1 MDRKNYELMN
11 HLEKNH
17 WWFVS
22 RRKIIKKVLDK
33 FITKNTN
40 NNILEIGCG
49 SGGNLKLLS
58 KYGKISAL
66 EMDEYSRNHAN
77 NKKVCS
83 VEYGKLPDNFP
94 FKNNFDTICLFDVL
108 EHIEDDLSSI
118 ELIYDSLKEDGKVIL
133 TVPAYMFLWSGHDVA
148 HQHKRRYTKK
158 KIDRLLINLGFEIT
172 YSTYFNSFLLPLI
185 TIIRFGRK
193 LIFKSESQKDLKKE
207 NDIINTFL
215 GKIFSLESII
225 LPKISFPFGVSIFV
239 VGKKVNKRPEKRSVN

>member
-1 MDRKNYELMN
+1 MDRKSYELMN

-40 NNILEIGCG
+40 NNNNILEIGCG

-58 KYGKISAL
+58 NYGKISAL
-66 EMDEYSRNHAN
+66 EMDEYSRNQAN

-118 ELIYDSLKEDGKVIL
+118 KLIYDSLKEDGKVIL
-133 TVPAYMFLWSGHDVA
+133 TVPAYKFLWSGHDVV
-148 HQHKRRYTKK
+148 HQHQRRYTKK
-158 KIDRLLINLGFEIT
+158 EINRILIDSGFEIA
-172 YSTYFNSFLLPLI
+172 YSTYFNSILLPII
-185 TIIRFGRK
+185 TIIRISKKFISK
-193 LIFKSESQKDLKKE
+193 NKVQKDLKKE
-207 NDIINTFL
+207 KGILNTLL
-215 GKIFSLESII
+215 GKIFSMESII
-225 LPKISFPFGVSIFV
+225 LPKISFPFGVSIIV
-239 VGKKVNKRPEKRSVN
+239 VGKKVNKK